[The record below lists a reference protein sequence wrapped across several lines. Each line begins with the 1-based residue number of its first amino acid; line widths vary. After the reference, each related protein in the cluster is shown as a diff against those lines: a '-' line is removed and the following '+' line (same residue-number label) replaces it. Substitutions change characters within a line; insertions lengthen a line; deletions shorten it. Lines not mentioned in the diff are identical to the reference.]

1 MKRGPKPQTPATK
14 LARGTYKPSRN
25 GGASAAAARTAADA
39 TVAALAR
46 PALQGE
52 VMDAGAVPA
61 MPDYLSPGAQLIWQ
75 EELGRVMIGGVV
87 ERDSSLFATYCE
99 LEAACRK
106 AWQGTKASRGT
117 PATPPAPPPAAYLTE
132 LRRMRE
138 LLGIAGPRARASGG
152 TKPNDQPSGNPFVR
166 NRPR

>member
-1 MKRGPKPQTPATK
+1 MKPGPKPQTAATK
-14 LARGTYKPSRN
+14 RARGTYRRDRD
-25 GGASAAAARTAADA
+25 GGKDAGTVVAELATAP
-39 TVAALAR
+39 LH
-46 PALQGE
+46 GE

-61 MPDYLSPGAQLIWQ
+61 MPDYLSPAAQVIWQ
-75 EELGRVMIGGVV
+75 EELGRVMLGGVV

-106 AWQGTKASRGT
+106 AWKGSRG
-117 PATPPAPPPAAYLTE
+117 TPPAPPPAAYLTE

-138 LLGIAGPRARASGG
+138 LLGIAGPRARAGG
-152 TKPNDQPSGNPFVR
+152 GSKPSDQPSSNPFVR